1 MNRGQRR
8 ARWLAQHR
16 NAMQGTSGPPRS
28 LMNAHAVP
36 STGRVHI
43 EELVLHGFP
52 TASAQAIGEAT
63 RQEMTRELR
72 VRGLPTQMIRDA
84 THVKANSFQL
94 PPGAQPKAIGALVA
108 KAVYGGS
115 KR

>member
-1 MNRGQRR
+1 MNRGRRR

-16 NAMQGTSGPPRS
+16 SAMRGTSVPPGS
-28 LMNAHAVP
+28 VKNGHSVP
-36 STGRVHI
+36 PHGKVHI

-52 TASAQAIGEAT
+52 VASAQAIGEAT
-63 RQEMTRELR
+63 RQEITRELR
-72 VRGLPTQMIRDA
+72 VRGLPPQMIRDA